1 MDETPPQEWTVVSI
15 GADCGALTH
24 HTAPRFRVFWDEGS
38 DIFRGID
45 LDRIKVQGR
54 GSMVP
59 VPGRI
64 PATGNGEKEL
74 RFFAYTWTDSPMFG
88 FFQPAWLDGLMQRA
102 AVAVRSRSRQLTA
115 RKFTVLDMLTGFG
128 LVAHHEYPRMTAWW
142 QRAVCGRL
150 IGPEQASPAAV
161 RDLTD
166 DPADPLEL
174 FEAHW
179 QDPRPATAHCQH
191 LMQQAAAAVEDAL
204 AEQVQQIAQ
213 LYGDPLDKAA
223 S

>member
-1 MDETPPQEWTVVSI
+1 MDDTPPQEWTVVSI

-64 PATGNGEKEL
+64 PGTGNGEKDL
-74 RFFAYTWTDSPMFG
+74 RFFAYQWTDSPMFG

-102 AVAVRSRSRQLTA
+102 AGAVRSRSRQLTA

-161 RDLTD
+161 RHIDD

-179 QDPRPATAHCQH
+179 QDPRPAAAHCER

-204 AEQVQQIAQ
+204 AEPFRQTAR
-213 LYGDPLDKAA
+213 LYSGEKDKAA

>member
-15 GADCGALTH
+15 GPDCGALTH

-45 LDRIKVQGR
+45 LDRIEVQGR

-59 VPGRI
+59 VPRRI
-64 PATGNGEKEL
+64 AAAGDGEKDL
-74 RFFAYTWTDSPMFG
+74 RFFAYSWTDSPMFG

-115 RKFTVLDMLTGFG
+115 QKFSVLDMLGGFG

-150 IGPEQASPAAV
+150 IGPEQSRPAAV
-161 RDLTD
+161 RHIAD

-179 QDPRPATAHCQH
+179 QDPRPDAAHCER
-191 LMQQAAAAVEDAL
+191 LMQQAAAAIEDAL
-204 AEQVQQIAQ
+204 AESFRQTAL
-213 LYGDPLDKAA
+213 LYGGQLDKAA